1 MKIETIGLFSVIHFN
16 IDGFLKL
23 SDDRIRLGGYEYLLQ
38 KNQVEFNTQWK
49 VAIGADLSI
58 FEIIAIYEP
67 TSKLNFLKLAFY
79 KATQNYTFTDMNNLK
94 NEIDEINKVAIS
106 FHKKLSNEYNK
117 RIKGTKLQIP
127 FPATGQ
133 QQLDLFCQRSILYLH
148 KTLEKIKNLPKS

>member
-1 MKIETIGLFSVIHFN
+1 MVISFSVIDFN

-23 SDDRIRLGGYEYLLQ
+23 SDERIKLGGYEYILQ

-67 TSKLNFLKLAFY
+67 VNKLDFSKLASYN
-79 KATQNYTFTDMNNLK
+79 ATQNYTFTDINNLK
-94 NEIDEINKVAIS
+94 NEIDEINKVAIY
-106 FHKKLSNEYNK
+106 FHQELFNEYNK

-127 FPATGQ
+127 FPSIGQ
-133 QQLDLFCQRSILYLH
+133 QQLAPFCQQAISSLH
-148 KTLEKIKNLPKS
+148 KALERIRNLLKS